1 MSIYVGNLSFDVT
14 DADVTEVFKEYGE
27 VKRVHLPTDRE
38 TGKMRG
44 FGFVEMET
52 EDQETAAIED
62 LDGAEWM
69 GRNLRVN
76 KARPRE
82 ERPQNSFNKRP
93 RSY

>member
-1 MSIYVGNLSFDVT
+1 MSIYVGNIPFDVT
-14 DADVTEVFKEYGE
+14 DADVKEVFQEYGT
-27 VKRVHLPTDRE
+27 VKRVHLPMDRE
-38 TGKMRG
+38 TNRMRG

-62 LDGAEWM
+62 LNGAEWL
-69 GRNLRVN
+69 GRILKVN

-82 ERPQNSFNKRP
+82 EKPGSQKDR